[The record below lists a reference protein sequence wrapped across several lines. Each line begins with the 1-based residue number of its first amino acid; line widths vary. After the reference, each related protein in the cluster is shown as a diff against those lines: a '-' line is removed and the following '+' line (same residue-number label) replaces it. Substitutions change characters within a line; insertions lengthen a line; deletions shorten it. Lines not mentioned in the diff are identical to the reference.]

1 VHDRRD
7 EPESSS
13 PSETDAPIASLVV
26 YLHREAYR
34 CIASFSGALT
44 SATRATIDGVG
55 DLLAGERLVVLDFS
69 RVDVVDAGGAD
80 AVEVLVNSVRA
91 HGGHFQMAESRGRLG
106 ASLRARIARSF
117 RDPSAVVE
125 QGLDQ

>member
-1 VHDRRD
+1 MSKEAKLPRTVHDRRD

-13 PSETDAPIASLVV
+13 SSESEAPIASLVV

-44 SATRATIDGVG
+44 AATRARRHGLA

-69 RVDVVDAGGAD
+69 RVDVNDAGGRD
-80 AVEVLVNSVRA
+80 FVEVLANPVRA
-91 HGGHFQMAESRGRLG
+91 RQSYFQME
-106 ASLRARIARSF
+106 
-117 RDPSAVVE
+117 D
-125 QGLDQ
+125 

>member
-1 VHDRRD
+1 
-7 EPESSS
+7 
-13 PSETDAPIASLVV
+13 VV
-26 YLHREAYR
+26 YLHREAHR

-69 RVDVVDAGGAD
+69 RVDVIDAGGAD
-80 AVEVLVNSVRA
+80 AVEILVNSVRA

-117 RDPSAVVE
+117 RDPNAVME
-125 QGLDQ
+125 QGRDQRQAAPSSQASRPGLR